1 MRTKIITKNKTVQ
14 PINCIM
20 IVSFGPLSIPFQ
32 LMKVYVVKIDRIKR
46 RRKLVKDIIF
56 DLKALLL

>member
-1 MRTKIITKNKTVQ
+1 
-14 PINCIM
+14 
-20 IVSFGPLSIPFQ
+20 
-32 LMKVYVVKIDRIKR
+32 VYVVKIDNIKR

>member
-1 MRTKIITKNKTVQ
+1 
-14 PINCIM
+14 M

>member
-1 MRTKIITKNKTVQ
+1 
-14 PINCIM
+14 
-20 IVSFGPLSIPFQ
+20 
-32 LMKVYVVKIDRIKR
+32 MKVYVVKIESIKR